1 MAVRAITLCSRI
13 GEIYLPQKIWK
24 SWEPGIGKGDFDAV
38 DAMNAVLASL
48 DDARS
53 SKL

>member
-13 GEIYLPQKIWK
+13 GAIYRPQRIWK
-24 SWEPGIGKGDFDAV
+24 SWEPGIGKDDFGAV
-38 DAMNAVLASL
+38 DAMDAELASF